1 MRACGLHGKSFI
13 PLLLG
18 FGCSVPSVMGARILD
33 NYKDRMVTIL
43 ITPFMSCSARL
54 PVYILFANAFF
65 PNGWDSTLVVFSV
78 YFLGIIFGIIFAKI
92 FRKFLFAGEAEPFV
106 MELPPYHL
114 PTLKATWM
122 HMYERAKLYI
132 IKAGTFIM
140 AASILIWFI
149 TAYPMDVEY
158 SKDYDAVK
166 EQVAQEYEVKD
177 AATLSQFGIATDDQK
192 RCS

>member
-1 MRACGLHGKSFI
+1 MVNPLF

-18 FGCSVPSVMGARILD
+18 FGCSVPSVMGARIPRQLQGIEWL
-33 NYKDRMVTIL
+33 RFW

-78 YFLGIIFGIIFAKI
+78 YSLGIIFGIIFAKI

-114 PTLKATWM
+114 P
-122 HMYERAKLYI
+122 HIESY
-132 IKAGTFIM
+132 
-140 AASILIWFI
+140 
-149 TAYPMDVEY
+149 MDAHV
-158 SKDYDAVK
+158 
-166 EQVAQEYEVKD
+166 
-177 AATLSQFGIATDDQK
+177 
-192 RCS
+192 